1 MFSLLPNIRSFFI
14 LYFKFPYFLISQ
26 LTSIICDMWPCL
38 WKSSLSFF
46 SSIVVQQNIN
56 YFLVDTWCQRSQ
68 NLGAWKVNSEFLRCQ
83 GHLNRLLEMT
93 LHFLD
98 HGVLVALEPANWLY
112 PPVWLLE
119 DLGVASM
126 EKLIW

>member
-1 MFSLLPNIRSFFI
+1 MEV
-14 LYFKFPYFLISQ
+14 FPE
-26 LTSIICDMWPCL
+26 
-38 WKSSLSFF
+38 FF
-46 SSIVVQQNIN
+46 SSIDVQQNIN